1 MPATSSTTAIASTSP
16 LTPAAASRF
25 SKRLTEI
32 ETALKILAYLV
43 GGAWV
48 YFNFFK
54 GRTYRPR
61 LETRVSGELCRQ
73 TTPELVRA
81 VVQVKNVGLAKVD
94 VAQRG
99 TGLRI
104 LVFDDT
110 LPDKWKHVATLPL
123 LTRHA
128 WIEPNEVVEEQTVLP
143 LKLSGVAAVRIES
156 IITGRTTMWE
166 ASTIII

>member
-1 MPATSSTTAIASTSP
+1 M
-16 LTPAAASRF
+16 
-25 SKRLTEI
+25 
-32 ETALKILAYLV
+32 
-43 GGAWV
+43 

-73 TTPELVRA
+73 TTPQLIRA
-81 VVQVKNVGLAKVD
+81 VVQVKNVGLGKVD
-94 VAQRG
+94 IEQRG
-99 TGLRI
+99 TALRI
-104 LVFDDT
+104 LVFDDAAA
-110 LPDKWKHVATLPL
+110 DEWRHVATLPL

-128 WIEPNEVVEEQTVLP
+128 WIEPSEVVEEQTVLP
-143 LKLSGVAAVRIES
+143 LKLSGVAAVRVES